1 MRLLI
6 APLAALSLLAGL
18 GPALARCPLYLPMRV
33 GPTTGNPEKD
43 TVGLFCA
50 QPDTALPPAGQAS
63 RYSVVPVGATIGD
76 VEKDSVGFALSP
88 VAAQAAR

>member
-1 MRLLI
+1 MRLLV

-33 GPTTGNPEKD
+33 GPMTGNPEKD
-43 TVGLFCA
+43 TVGLFCV
-50 QPDTALPPAGQAS
+50 QPDASQPPASPAS
-63 RYSVVPVGATIGD
+63 RSSVLQIGATTGD
-76 VEKDSVGFALSP
+76 AEKDSLGFAPSP